1 MKLFLALLFVC
12 SSAFAQTSLPSP
24 APTQPGA
31 ADHIVTKNGGC
42 IWWYSYLPAFT
53 PANQRGY
60 ELNAYCANVAEFSKI
75 GGRLATIVNAADPL
89 KSLQTLPK
97 RITMTRLRC
106 VERCTADDPALA
118 AVVAEMNAARGV

>member
-1 MKLFLALLFVC
+1 MRALLLLLFC
-12 SSAFAQTSLPSP
+12 LSANAQTSLPSRSP
-24 APTQPGA
+24 ADPGA

-42 IWWYSYLPAFT
+42 IWWYSYFPAFT

-106 VERCTADDPALA
+106 VERCSADDPALS
-118 AVVAEMNAARGV
+118 AVVAEMNAARGM